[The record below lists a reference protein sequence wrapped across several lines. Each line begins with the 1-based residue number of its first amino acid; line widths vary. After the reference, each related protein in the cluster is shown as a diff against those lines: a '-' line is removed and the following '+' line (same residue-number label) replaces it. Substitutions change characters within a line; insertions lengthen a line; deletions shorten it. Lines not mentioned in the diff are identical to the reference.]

1 MFDEANVYRRVGE
14 FVVSFQWLENRI
26 REIGWFI
33 MDPSR
38 KSWPSMGL
46 RDETTAVL
54 FSKVE
59 QLFLAALP
67 RCRLGPELDTDFRTA
82 VTHNALR
89 FRDLRRAR
97 NKILHSAFIEL
108 KAGGAAQGLMRSNPR
123 LEVDSETDELLFDQ
137 EMLTENSFEFE
148 FKEMADLAMF
158 YSRCYL
164 QLIHRL
170 PAEESAI
177 EGE

>member
-1 MFDEANVYRRVGE
+1 MLDEAKVYRRIGE

-33 MDPSR
+33 IDPGR
-38 KSWPSMGL
+38 KSWPPRDL

-67 RCRLGPELDTDFRTA
+67 RCRLGRELETEFRTSFA
-82 VTHNALR
+82 QNALR

-108 KAGGAAQGLMRSNPR
+108 GAGGEVQGLMRSNSR
-123 LEVDSETDELLFDQ
+123 LEVDSETGELLFDQ
-137 EMLTENSFEFE
+137 EMLTENSFGFE

-158 YSRCYL
+158 YNRCYL

-170 PAEESAI
+170 PV
-177 EGE
+177 